1 MSQNPQIGNENAV
14 LVTGLNISKFDEHD
28 HKPSIQA
35 AI

>member
-1 MSQNPQIGNENAV
+1 MPQIGDENAIQ
-14 LVTGLNISKFDEHD
+14 VTDLNIRKLDEHD